1 MFKPIKQSIMKS
13 KLTLMAMLF
22 AAVLSISSCSP
33 KVYGLRGNYE
43 VTKNIETSSSFDDV
57 WNRVIDFFA
66 ESNIPI
72 ATLEKASGIIV
83 ASHVNI
89 ENTLVSVENEQGEI
103 SDKNAWFVFPYEK
116 NLIGGRVE
124 CSFNVR
130 VRKQENGKT
139 YISVNLGGIT
149 GYKSIEFLNALTFR
163 KEFINQT
170 VPSTCYSTGKF
181 EQDLLNLFK

>member
-1 MFKPIKQSIMKS
+1 
-13 KLTLMAMLF
+13 MLF
-22 AAVLSISSCSP
+22 ATVLSVSSCSP
-33 KVYGLRGNYE
+33 KVYGLRGNYQ
-43 VTKNIETSSSFDDV
+43 TINSIETNSSFDDV

-66 ESNIPI
+66 ESNIPV

-89 ENTLVSVENEQGEI
+89 SNTLVAVENEQGVI

-139 YISVNLGGIT
+139 YISVNLGGIA
-149 GYKSIEFLNALTFR
+149 GYKSVEYLSTLTFR
-163 KEFINQT
+163 KEIINQT

-181 EQDLLNLFK
+181 EQDLINMFK